1 MATTA
6 KIITDTKA
14 IIDPLPVLFS
24 AEKYSPRNNVIN
36 PNTWLQIR
44 LVLKLLDTC
53 WAVAAGVTSN
63 AVANNVPVIFTM
75 LTTTKAVRI
84 LNHNPMYLTGRP
96 CTSADTG
103 SSEIAKSPL
112 YSANIDIKVIT
123 KIMIM
128 RFKLW
133 LSTNN
138 KLPNM

>member
-84 LNHNPMYLTGRP
+84 LNHNPMTSQADLVPLLTQDQVKLP
-96 CTSADTG
+96 KA
-103 SSEIAKSPL
+103 L